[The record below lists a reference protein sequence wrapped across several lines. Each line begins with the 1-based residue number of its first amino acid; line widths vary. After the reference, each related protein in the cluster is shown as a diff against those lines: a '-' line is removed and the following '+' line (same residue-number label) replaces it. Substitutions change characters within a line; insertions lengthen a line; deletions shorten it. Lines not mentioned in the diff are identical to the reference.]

1 MQQGGWGG
9 HPGQPGMPQQ
19 GGYMPQ
25 PGMQQ
30 QYGAPPPGAP
40 PGFAPPQV
48 PSPEEAK
55 GFISG
60 LFDFSFTNLV
70 APKVIKFLY
79 GLFLVVWALG
89 ILGGLGMV
97 VFTLIQGEIIG
108 ALVSLILLPIV
119 AVVYLILIRMYH
131 ELIII
136 MFKIAENLEQ
146 IKTNTMK

>member
-1 MQQGGWGG
+1 MQQGGWGAP
-9 HPGQPGMPQQ
+9 PGQPGMPQH
-19 GGYMPQ
+19 GGYAPQ

-40 PGFAPPQV
+40 PGFAPPPV

-55 GFISG
+55 GFVSG

-108 ALVSLILLPIV
+108 ALISLILLPIV

-136 MFKIAENLEQ
+136 TFKIAENLEQ
-146 IKTNTMK
+146 IKKNTAR